1 MALPAAGI
9 AALGIGSLSFL
20 LPLPLADI
28 SLFWLV
34 LAILVRTFLH
44 TGLFI
49 IAHDAMHGSLVPNH
63 KVANDLIGKFAIW
76 LYAFFPYERYR
87 ENHWQHHH
95 YPGQIRDPDFH
106 DGIHR
111 HPLRWYLK
119 FIGEYLPLSQF
130 IILGSSWGLIF
141 YILNQIFDISLVNF
155 IVFWIL
161 PLLLSSIQLFYF
173 GTYLPHGGNEKDSSN
188 SHHAHSTNYPIFWSF
203 LTCYHFGYHWE
214 HHEYPNI
221 PWYRLPEIRFQ
232 QNLKV

>member
-1 MALPAAGI
+1 MGIAI
-9 AALGIGSLSFL
+9 AALGIGSLSCL

-34 LAILVRTFLH
+34 LAILGRTFLH

-49 IAHDAMHGSLVPNH
+49 IAHDAMHRSLVPNH
-63 KVANDLIGKFAIW
+63 QVANDLIGKFAIW
-76 LYAFFPYERYR
+76 LYAFFPYERCR
-87 ENHWQHHH
+87 KNHWRHHR

-106 DGIHR
+106 DCIHR

-141 YILNQIFDISLVNF
+141 YILNQIFQISLVNF

-173 GTYLPHGGNEKDSSN
+173 GTYLPHRGNEKESSN